1 MTLNTHSQLTT
12 PPLSLTEIHRQ
23 LSQEMTRLTKAN
35 PALYDEAARLFK
47 DNQDARTQVGAA
59 SILLQEVLAL
69 SQPPLVTSTDAFSA
83 LFDLEVDVPLPGHAP
98 VQHLPVFE
106 AAPEALT
113 FDAIADPDPLPLD
126 NDALDMDAAADVD
139 EIPDDGLID
148 VDAQEDPTSDVGEDE
163 SEVGG
168 DEPSE
173 AGEDEAKAED
183 VQDAAETEEVSTVPV
198 VVPAQIITWAEGTLG
213 DGLLSQLA
221 QTLQSGDMLSLVL
234 TRRKDELLVT
244 VMPKPGKNELA
255 ATAIPLQVCGT
266 PKLLDRDLAGALEG
280 YKAGRRVARDVAA
293 NDYAQAVQSAAD
305 ASRKASAAAKAK
317 ATSKPGPAATPKP
330 APAEKAPLTGVVFA
344 QVRPKDALL
353 VLSDKAGKTYPIQTD
368 TKTTLPLGDYT
379 LTADAPE
386 HLSATATFT
395 LKAGKEEKPALVL
408 PRAAQPSIF

>member
-1 MTLNTHSQLTT
+1 MTLHTQPQLTT
-12 PPLSLTEIHRQ
+12 PPLSLAEIHAQ
-23 LSQEMTRLTKAN
+23 LSKEMTRLTQTS

-47 DNQDARTQVGAA
+47 DSQDARTQVGAA
-59 SILLQEVLAL
+59 SILLQDVLAL
-69 SQPPLVTSTDAFSA
+69 SQPPLVTDAFSA
-83 LFDLEVDVPLPGHAP
+83 LFDLEVDVPLPGHVP
-98 VQHLPVFE
+98 VQNLPLFE
-106 AAPEALT
+106 AASETLT
-113 FDAIADPDPLPLD
+113 FDAVDDPDPLPLD
-126 NDALDMDAAADVD
+126 NDAQDMDAAADVD
-139 EIPDDGLID
+139 DLPDDGLID
-148 VDAQEDPTSDVGEDE
+148 VDAQEDPTSDVDEDE
-163 SEVGG
+163 PGQ
-168 DEPSE
+168 E

-183 VQDAAETEEVSTVPV
+183 VQDAAETEEVSAAPV

-266 PKLLDRDLAGALEG
+266 PKLLDSDLAGALEG

-293 NDYAQAVQSAAD
+293 NDYAAAVQSAAD

-317 ATSKPGPAATPKP
+317 ATSKPVPAATPKP
-330 APAEKAPLTGVVFA
+330 APVEKAPLTGVVFA

-368 TKTTLPLGDYT
+368 TKTSLPVGDYT

-408 PRAAQPSIF
+408 PRAAQPGMF